1 MSGLHQGDKTWDPS
15 KCVGRQSGT
24 CFFPAKVTGSS
35 QLGRRY
41 SIRLP
46 RNSLHGRLRGVGIPP
61 YTPPLSFFPHLL
73 ISALAGWLDWLYWI
87 NREGGLSDEGPSWI
101 LSLYSLGPPSLQPV
115 YNPNWAVMMSFR
127 HFHLLGDGQGEAPS
141 WKPRVVILGGLF

>member
-61 YTPPLSFFPHLL
+61 YTPPLSFFLHSL
-73 ISALAGWLDWLYWI
+73 ISASAGRLDCLYWI
-87 NREGGLSDEGPSWI
+87 NIGGWVSDKGPSWI
-101 LSLYSLGPPSLQPV
+101 LSLWQGKSTQCAKPGWYDIITTSLQPKLV
-115 YNPNWAVMMSFR
+115 ERVGRESER
-127 HFHLLGDGQGEAPS
+127 KQGCF
-141 WKPRVVILGGLF
+141 IF